1 MITETKVASF
11 RLDTP
16 SVEWIRTQA
25 LKRKISQADL
35 VRSLIQQSE
44 SIVLA
49 KEGIDTSVSFAE
61 NQSAEKNNL
70 LISLGAG
77 TASGIAGY
85 YLAGWIRKQ
94 FKMDEDKG
102 TQILVGLILGL
113 GSMVFTAAYN
123 QKK

>member
-25 LKRKISQADL
+25 LKRNISQADL

-44 SIVLA
+44 AIVLA

-61 NQSAEKNNL
+61 NQSAEQNNL

-77 TASGIAGY
+77 TASGITGY

-102 TQILVGLILGL
+102 TQILVGLMLGL
-113 GSMVFTAAYN
+113 GSMLFTAYKS